1 MIHQSAITND
11 LNIITKANVPRAM
24 TKKYIYGGRVCDVTP
39 GGGVKGIL
47 IRSGSE
53 LLFRVYEIEGTF
65 TDYDI
70 LHDDLSVTID
80 STELASFYSCG
91 ENHSL
96 DHSPNVFGLKAAD
109 ELD

>member
-1 MIHQSAITND
+1 
-11 LNIITKANVPRAM
+11 M
-24 TKKYIYGGRVCDVTP
+24 TKKYIYGGRLCDVTP
-39 GGGVKGIL
+39 AGGVKGIL

-53 LLFRVYEIEGTF
+53 LLFRVHENEETF

-80 STELASFYSCG
+80 PEELASFYSYG

-96 DHSPNVFGLKAAD
+96 DHSPNVFGLKSAD
-109 ELD
+109 ARD